1 MPKRAG
7 PRNGHF
13 KHKIVKNKSK
23 MASERRHMTSY
34 NSFFIFLERPHQELQ
49 FEYHI
54 GYAMK
59 LLKFDPL
66 DPSKF
71 W

>member
-7 PRNGHF
+7 PRNSHF
-13 KHKIVKNKSK
+13 MHKIDKNKPK
-23 MASERRHMTSY
+23 MALESRHMTSY
-34 NSFFIFLERPHQELQ
+34 DPLLIFLEQPHRELQ
-49 FEYHI
+49 FEYLI
-54 GYAMK
+54 GYAFK

-71 W
+71 G